1 MGDSFNQLQSH
12 FQAQPVPPP
21 PQNINFQELAAELVR
36 QLCPS
41 MDPALSQLATVM
53 ATMHLESDHDENCRL
68 IYCKSRKR

>member
-1 MGDSFNQLQSH
+1 MENSVNQLKSH

-21 PQNINFQELAAELVR
+21 PQNTNFQELAAEQVR
-36 QLCPS
+36 QLGPS